1 MMDALIEKA
10 KPQAILKDDFMVR
23 LKVAIS
29 NAGRASIANPF
40 ASAAGWTL
48 AGLVATF
55 AVLIAIGR
63 IDLLP
68 DIVAGLVR
76 LVGGS

>member
-1 MMDALIEKA
+1 MMDKLIEKA
-10 KPQAILKDDFMVR
+10 KPEAILKDDFIDR
-23 LKVAIS
+23 LRAAIG
-29 NAGRASIANPF
+29 NAGRASMANPF

-48 AGLVATF
+48 AGLVGTF
-55 AVLIAIGR
+55 AVLVAIGR
-63 IDLLP
+63 ADLLP

>member
-1 MMDALIEKA
+1 MDELIERA
-10 KPQAILKDDFMVR
+10 KPKTILKDDFMDR
-23 LKVAIS
+23 LRVAIG
-29 NAGRASIANPF
+29 NAGKASMANPF

-48 AGLVATF
+48 AGLAGTF
-55 AVLIAIGR
+55 AVLVAIGR

>member
-1 MMDALIEKA
+1 MMDALIERA
-10 KPQAILKDDFMVR
+10 KPKKILKEDFMDR
-23 LKVAIS
+23 LRVAIG
-29 NAGRASIANPF
+29 NAGRASMANPF

-48 AGLVATF
+48 AGLAGTF
-55 AVLIAIGR
+55 AVLVAIGR
-63 IDLLP
+63 VDLLP